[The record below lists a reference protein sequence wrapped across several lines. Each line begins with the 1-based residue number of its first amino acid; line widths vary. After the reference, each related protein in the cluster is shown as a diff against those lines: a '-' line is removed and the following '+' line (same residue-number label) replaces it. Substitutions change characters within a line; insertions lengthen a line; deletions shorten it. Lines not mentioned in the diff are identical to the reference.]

1 MSNFKESNHFLKF
14 NQALCYMFLGE
25 FEKAINIY
33 RKLLTYPGE
42 YFKRNVL
49 HNLIICSEI
58 CGQPCKEV
66 MFHLK
71 ENHFLQVK
79 YTKDLTHIMFQKLV
93 AFMKQNYSKFEIADL
108 KATADKATEEE
119 QQIVSKEVKHP
130 VLSPKQQNPQ
140 PAQVEPSPA
149 LAFEP
154 HFKLN
159 VWKERKSI

>member
-1 MSNFKESNHFLKF
+1 MSNFKVSNHFLKF

-42 YFKRNVL
+42 YFKRNVV

-71 ENHFLQVK
+71 KKPFPAGEVYKGPYPHNVSETGCIYEAKLLQ
-79 YTKDLTHIMFQKLV
+79 I
-93 AFMKQNYSKFEIADL
+93 
-108 KATADKATEEE
+108 
-119 QQIVSKEVKHP
+119 
-130 VLSPKQQNPQ
+130 
-140 PAQVEPSPA
+140 
-149 LAFEP
+149 
-154 HFKLN
+154 
-159 VWKERKSI
+159 